1 MPGLPVQTFRLRN
14 FKAVRDSGTVK
25 FSPFTVFI
33 GNNGVGKSSLIEG
46 LETFR
51 SVVTDGLD
59 EALRP
64 WLGLEHALHKGTSH
78 KSPIHPRKG
87 REVMKHP
94 LQFTINGWLGS
105 RKAHAHME
113 VGYRK
118 GSADDAWIE
127 SEYFHQRMERK
138 HWRDGDTVSEK
149 TLQQATGIGD
159 GQSILTQLR
168 EVSAHLDAWQFALLD
183 PNEMGL
189 PRATRR
195 TRGRVRLAR
204 DGSNVAEYLLDIRTH
219 REGGVEAFEGIVETL
234 AYVLPYAEDLQPAIT
249 REIERSA
256 YLQLSEQGYADRND
270 KLPGWLLSTGTLR
283 VLALLALLRDPDP
296 PPLIVIEE
304 LENGLDPRTIHL
316 IVSEIRDY
324 VARGNRQVIATTHSP
339 YLLDL
344 LDLDD
349 LILAE
354 RVASKKVGPHVTF
367 SRPGDEAR
375 LVEWAQD
382 FSPGRLYTMGRLSQ
396 RNR

>member
-1 MPGLPVQTFRLRN
+1 MLFR
-14 FKAVRDSGTVK
+14 AYH
-25 FSPFTVFI
+25 
-33 GNNGVGKSSLIEG
+33 GK
-46 LETFR
+46 
-51 SVVTDGLD
+51 
-59 EALRP
+59 
-64 WLGLEHALHKGTSH
+64 
-78 KSPIHPRKG
+78 
-87 REVMKHP
+87 
-94 LQFTINGWLGS
+94 
-105 RKAHAHME
+105 
-113 VGYRK
+113 
-118 GSADDAWIE
+118 
-127 SEYFHQRMERK
+127 
-138 HWRDGDTVSEK
+138 
-149 TLQQATGIGD
+149 D
-159 GQSILTQLR
+159 GQPFL
-168 EVSAHLDAWQFALLD
+168 
-183 PNEMGL
+183 N
-189 PRATRR
+189 
-195 TRGRVRLAR
+195 
-204 DGSNVAEYLLDIRTH
+204 LLDIRTH